1 MTGAGAPTCLRA
13 ARSRA
18 AAVAGLGLLASVM
31 GACFWVLWHW
41 QLRAYPEWL
50 ARQPAPAV
58 TSLERRGD
66 VGRPGLPGRPDG
78 PGAGREP
85 WPGREPARARLA
97 IVIDDWGYA
106 WSAAETFLAMDV
118 PLTVAVIPFL
128 PHSQEQA
135 AAARQRGFEVLVH
148 LPMEPLDPAVD
159 PGPHAITIGLAPD
172 EIRRRVEMA
181 IDAVPGAVGVNNHMG
196 SKATADRR
204 VMELVLETV
213 RRRGLFFVDSRTTAQ
228 SVVGEVAAGMGMPWA
243 RNDLFLDG
251 ERSVGYVRARL
262 LLAARRALETGQA
275 VAIGH
280 VRPATA
286 AAVASVLPELRR
298 QGIEV
303 VPVSALLGE
312 RQRAS
317 IDRAGPA
324 PVQ

>member
-1 MTGAGAPTCLRA
+1 MTGMGAPTRPQA

-18 AAVAGLGLLASVM
+18 AAVAGLGLFASVM

-58 TSLERRGD
+58 ARLEGRGD
-66 VGRPGLPGRPDG
+66 VARPGLPGRPDG
-78 PGAGREP
+78 PGAGRGP
-85 WPGREPARARLA
+85 WPGREPARGRLA

-106 WSAAETFLAMDV
+106 WPAAGTFLAMDV

-251 ERSVGYVRARL
+251 ERSVGYVRTRL

-317 IDRAGPA
+317 MDRAGPA

>member
-1 MTGAGAPTCLRA
+1 MGAHTRTQA
-13 ARSRA
+13 ARGRA
-18 AAVAGLGLLASVM
+18 AAVAGLGVFVSVV

-50 ARQPAPAV
+50 ARQPVPAV
-58 TSLERRGD
+58 TSLEWRGD
-66 VGRPGLPGRPDG
+66 GGRPGLPGRPDG
-78 PGAGREP
+78 PDAGREP
-85 WPGREPARARLA
+85 WPRREPARARLA

-106 WSAAETFLAMDV
+106 WPAAETFLAMDV

-128 PHSQEQA
+128 PYSQEQA

-159 PGPHAITIGLAPD
+159 PGPHAITTALPPD
-172 EIRRRVEMA
+172 EIRRRVEAA

-196 SKATADRR
+196 SKATADRH

-213 RRRGLFFVDSRTTAQ
+213 RRRGLFFVDSHTTAQ
-228 SVVGEVAAGMGMPWA
+228 SVVGEVAAGLGVPWA

-251 ERSVGYVRARL
+251 ERSVDYVRSRL

-280 VRPATA
+280 VHPATA

-298 QGIEV
+298 QGIEI
-303 VPVSALLGE
+303 VPVSALLE
-312 RQRAS
+312 QQRAS
-317 IDRAGPA
+317 TDRPGFA